1 MKRNMISF
9 ILSLVIVCLLGSYL
23 CIEADRV
30 LKVEDGGKSVQP
42 IYDTQ
47 IQDAKM
53 HKKQVECSEMVS
65 VSVDE
70 KVESSQNKK
79 VSEGTHQAIVCQD
92 NEDVDMSLDIQES
105 EQEPDVQDI
114 KGEDLVSQ
122 SLYVLEVGHQYG
134 VNDLFVGLNKDVYMR
149 MDDYW
154 FVADDIGQV
163 SVELYFDYHDKYFAK
178 SFLFDIEDHTNPTI
192 AQVEALIPQYY
203 EYNILDY
210 VELSD
215 NFGFDETIRYE
226 VIGNIDTAVAGM
238 YSVDLVVYDKCGN
251 NSVETLYFEV
261 VAEDSDLYNLA
272 CSYVK

>member
-23 CIEADRV
+23 CIESNSA
-30 LKVEDGGKSVQP
+30 LKVEDCDKSVQP
-42 IYDTQ
+42 IYNTQ
-47 IQDAKM
+47 VQDDKM
-53 HKKQVECSEMVS
+53 YKKQVERIEKENE
-65 VSVDE
+65 SVDE
-70 KVESSQNKK
+70 KVESFQNKK
-79 VSEGTHQAIVCQD
+79 VSEDMHQVLVCQD
-92 NEDVDMSLDIQES
+92 NEGAGMSMDIQES
-105 EQEPDVQDI
+105 EQESEVQDI

-122 SLYVLEVGHQYG
+122 GVYTLEVGHKYG

-149 MDDYW
+149 MDEYW

-163 SVELYFDYHDKYFAK
+163 SIELYFDYHDKYFAK
-178 SFLFDIEDHTNPTI
+178 SFLFNIEDHTNPTI
-192 AQVEALIPQYY
+192 SQVEALIPQYY
-203 EYNILDY
+203 DYNVLDY

-226 VIGNIDTAVAGM
+226 VIGDIDIAVAGM

-261 VAEDSDLYNLA
+261 VAEDSDLYDLA
-272 CSYVK
+272 CSYIK

>member
-1 MKRNMISF
+1 MISF

-30 LKVEDGGKSVQP
+30 LKVEDGDQSVQP

-47 IQDAKM
+47 IQDGKM
-53 HKKQVECSEMVS
+53 QKKQVERSEMVS

-79 VSEGTHQAIVCQD
+79 ASEGTHQALVCQD

-105 EQEPDVQDI
+105 ELEPDVQDI

-163 SVELYFDYHDKYFAK
+163 SVELYFDYHDNQNIIRHLLVLYHQQQTNNHPSSYKHLYLNQQK
-178 SFLFDIEDHTNPTI
+178 DHSHHTDV
-192 AQVEALIPQYY
+192 QLLIH
-203 EYNILDY
+203 I
-210 VELSD
+210 
-215 NFGFDETIRYE
+215 NFEKQ
-226 VIGNIDTAVAGM
+226 
-238 YSVDLVVYDKCGN
+238 DL
-251 NSVETLYFEV
+251 LP
-261 VAEDSDLYNLA
+261 
-272 CSYVK
+272 